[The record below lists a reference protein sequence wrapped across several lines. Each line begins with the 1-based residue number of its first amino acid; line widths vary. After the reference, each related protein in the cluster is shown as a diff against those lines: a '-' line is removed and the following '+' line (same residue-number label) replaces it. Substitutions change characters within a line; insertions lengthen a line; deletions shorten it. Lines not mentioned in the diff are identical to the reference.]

1 VLAFLVRRIAFAAS
15 LVVAV
20 SLAAFC
26 IFGISFDP
34 GFSFYA
40 SGSPEAIRAHH
51 IVDVHYHLEDPILS
65 RYWRWA
71 SGVVRHH
78 SFGNTVSINVG
89 GAPMHLLD
97 NGTPISPIVVRAL
110 EVTAVMV
117 GFALVLVSVLSSLL
131 GSLAARRERFRIDV
145 WARGLAYL
153 GAAVPTFLV
162 GDLLTRALIPKSH
175 GAFVNGRY
183 TLVTTGSWL
192 QPGPPASGI
201 VSWTQH
207 LLLPTLALALGL
219 VGIYAR
225 YIRSSM
231 VVALGQPYVSVAR
244 AKGLPERRVVV
255 RHALRNSL
263 VPFTS
268 LLSLEMGGVI
278 GASLAADGVFGA
290 GGLASAFLSAVG
302 NADPFL
308 LTAIF
313 TVTAFLVCG
322 FAFVGDLVVGWLD
335 PRARTVT
342 AS

>member
-1 VLAFLVRRIAFAAS
+1 MLSFLIRRIAFAVS

-20 SLAAFC
+20 SIVAFC
-26 IFGISFDP
+26 IFGVSFDP

-40 SGSPEAIRAHH
+40 AGSKEAIRAHH
-51 IVDVHYHLEDPILS
+51 VVDVRYHLKDPILS

-78 SFGNTVSINVG
+78 SFGNTVSIDVG
-89 GAPMHLLD
+89 GVPMHVLD
-97 NGTPISPIVVRAL
+97 NGTPITPIVVRAL

-117 GFALVLVSVLSSLL
+117 GFALVLVTLLSSLL
-131 GSLAARRERFRIDV
+131 GSLSARRGRFRVDV
-145 WARGLAYL
+145 WTRALAYL

-162 GDLLTRALIPKSH
+162 GDLLARALIPKSH
-175 GAFVNGRY
+175 VAFVNGRY
-183 TLVTTGSWL
+183 TAVTTGSWL

-201 VSWTQH
+201 SSWTQH

-219 VGIYAR
+219 LGVYAR
-225 YIRSSM
+225 YVRSSM
-231 VVALGQPYVSVAR
+231 LVALNQPYVSVAR
-244 AKGLPERRVVV
+244 AKGLPERSVVV

-268 LLSLEMGGVI
+268 LLALEMGGVI
-278 GASLAADGVFGA
+278 GASLAADGVFGS

-302 NADPFL
+302 DADPFL

-313 TVTAFLVCG
+313 TVTAFVVCA
-322 FAFVGDLVVGWLD
+322 FAFLGDLVVGWLD
-335 PRARTVT
+335 PRARAAT
-342 AS
+342 A